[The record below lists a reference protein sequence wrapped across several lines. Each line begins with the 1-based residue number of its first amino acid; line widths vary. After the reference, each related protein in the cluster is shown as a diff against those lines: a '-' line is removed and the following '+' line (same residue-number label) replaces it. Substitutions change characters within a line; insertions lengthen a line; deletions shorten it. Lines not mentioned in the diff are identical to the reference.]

1 MKKIII
7 PISALLISGL
17 ANAQLDPAEN
27 YVYSKTYLDY
37 NGTTA
42 TKTSEMVQY
51 FDGLGRPKQVVNIKA
66 SPLSKD
72 VVTKIEYDGFGR
84 QTLDYLPIPQSGT
97 QNGGIYTDPLANVTS
112 TPYGSEKI
120 YAEKQLEN
128 SPLDRILSQKQVG
141 NAWND
146 KPVQFGY
153 DANIDGEVKKYT
165 TSFNYSTFE
174 SSIPVVTT
182 YGANQ
187 LYKNTVTDED
197 GNVSIEFKNG
207 QGQVILVRKMLTATE
222 SADTYYVY
230 NDYDQLAY
238 VIPPLASVL
247 VSLDQTVLDN
257 LCYQYKYDGR
267 NRLVEKKVPGKGWEY
282 MVYDKADRLVLT
294 QDANLRL
301 GNKWL
306 FNKYDKFGR
315 VIYTGIAV
323 DGGTREGVQGWIL
336 FTYGINTEVSGSYT
350 QSGLQIPYANTAYP
364 QNIES
369 ILTVNYYD
377 TYPTGTPAFT
387 PIIPN
392 QSSVLTDTMTSEL
405 NTKGLAL
412 ATYVKNIEDDNW
424 TKTYSYYDTRG
435 RVIGSHSINHLGGYT
450 QTESKLDFAGLA
462 QQTITRHKRLS
473 TDIERIID
481 ENFTYDSQN
490 RLLMH
495 THKVDGNQTEILA
508 QNTYNELSQVTTKKV
523 GGLDISTPLQVIDY
537 AYNIRGWMTKINDPA
552 NLNGKLF
559 GYEMKYNNPVNSN
572 IAPGK
577 FNGNIAE
584 VDWNNGSENL
594 LKRYNYEYDA
604 LNRLK
609 NAFYKEPTTGSSG
622 NYDEYLTYDLNG
634 NISNL
639 KRSANPVS
647 GLTSTLVDNLDYMY
661 QGNRLTQ
668 VIENSLNLTGYE
680 GGNNLIDYDVNG
692 NMVNMKDKGI
702 QGIGY
707 NHLNLPDQFSISQL
721 DPLMGTYTNFGLNY
735 LYRADG
741 VKVRKTYSTGGG
753 RGQSTTYKYTDYLD
767 GFQYN
772 FSESVAPCLWC
783 RTSVAYEE
791 EAFKDPII
799 IVPLEWTLDF
809 VGTAEGFY
817 SYTENRY
824 IYQYKDHLG
833 NTRISFAK
841 KSDGNLEITD
851 TNNYYAF
858 GMNHIGGLK
867 GVFGGYQSYKYNGKE
882 LQETGMYDY
891 GARFYMPDLGRWGV
905 VDPLVEKTMDPYGYV
920 WSNPISFIDL
930 DGMQGLN
937 DYRLNQDGTVTL
949 LNLDNKKSDTLY
961 ATDKNGNLDTSK
973 SVTVNKAKASDSS
986 IISQMQFD
994 ANKSGGQYL
1003 ASFKVGE
1010 GDVSIGQTRNSTD
1023 AINVY
1028 NFMNANTESNIE
1040 IGLFKYNKGGKTNYL
1055 IGTQHS
1061 YDSLTNVFNTVKN
1074 KYIGNINN
1082 LISFIHNHDGYNGNH
1097 PDEVGNQWA
1106 DDQNSRRGVYTEILK
1121 TGNMLPRFMTVHQ
1134 GLGNTLIE
1142 LNKNGHTKTKM
1153 QLTPATLNSINKIHY
1168 DNVK

>member
-1 MKKIII
+1 MKKLILLIG
-7 PISALLISGL
+7 ALLFSGL
-17 ANAQLDPAEN
+17 SNAQLSPSEN
-27 YVYSKTYLDY
+27 YIYTKTYLDY
-37 NGTTA
+37 DGNNQA
-42 TKTSEMVQY
+42 TKTSETVQY
-51 FDGLGRPKQVVNIKA
+51 FDGLGRPKQVVNIKV

-84 QTLDYLPIPQSGT
+84 QTLDYLPVPQSGT

-153 DANIDGEVKKYT
+153 DANVDGEVKKYT

-207 QGQVILVRKMLTATE
+207 QGQIILVRKMLTATE

-247 VSLDQTVLDN
+247 VSFDQTVLDN

-282 MVYDKADRLVLT
+282 MVYDKADRLIMT
-294 QDANLRL
+294 QDAKMRQS
-301 GNKWL
+301 NKWL
-306 FNKYDKFGR
+306 LTKYDPFGR
-315 VIYTGIAV
+315 VVYTGIYPSLENRASLQSLLNNYV
-323 DGGTREGVQGWIL
+323 IIEYRNTQG
-336 FTYGINTEVSGSYT
+336 FTKNGMQIFYTNGWCNEVET
-350 QSGLQIPYANTAYP
+350 VL
-364 QNIES
+364 S
-369 ILTVNYYD
+369 INYYD

-387 PIIPN
+387 PVIPN
-392 QSSVLTDTMTSEL
+392 QSAVLTDTMSSEL
-405 NTKGLAL
+405 NTKGLPVAS
-412 ATYVKNIEDDNW
+412 YVKNIEDDNW

-435 RVIGSHSINHLGGYT
+435 RVIANHSINHLGGYT

-481 ENFTYDSQN
+481 EHFTYDPQN

-495 THKVDGNQTEILA
+495 THKVDGNQTEILT
-508 QNTYNELSQVTTKKV
+508 QNNYNELSQLITKKV

-833 NTRISFAK
+833 NARISFAK

-905 VDPLVEKTMDPYGYV
+905 VDPLAEQYRRWSPYNYV
-920 WSNPISFIDL
+920 MNNPIRFIDP
-930 DGMQGLN
+930 DGRGTE
-937 DYRLNQDGTVTL
+937 DWVKRGNQIFFDASVKSQSNATAAYGENAQYLVEGSTVTSMTEGKADGEFQYTLHNNGTVTDSSGNVMDNTQNIEARDKTIFSNCSDC
-949 LNLDNKKSDTLY
+949 LNPGTLY
-961 ATDKNGNLDTSK
+961 KNLFGLTYPGGDNPKTYGGDWSYQFTPSFQSEYPAIGHDRRYDNLGTEGALGLLTDTRAIGADYKFVGQELKVALNPFNGATSEDKQAAGMLGVGLGIAAAPKTIFKLATNSGALY
-973 SVTVNKAKASDSS
+973 S
-986 IISQMQFD
+986 IYQDYKIS
-994 ANKSGGQYL
+994 
-1003 ASFKVGE
+1003 
-1010 GDVSIGQTRNSTD
+1010 
-1023 AINVY
+1023 
-1028 NFMNANTESNIE
+1028 
-1040 IGLFKYNKGGKTNYL
+1040 NKGV
-1055 IGTQHS
+1055 S
-1061 YDSLTNVFNTVKN
+1061 
-1074 KYIGNINN
+1074 NN
-1082 LISFIHNHDGYNGNH
+1082 
-1097 PDEVGNQWA
+1097 P
-1106 DDQNSRRGVYTEILK
+1106 K
-1121 TGNMLPRFMTVHQ
+1121 
-1134 GLGNTLIE
+1134 
-1142 LNKNGHTKTKM
+1142 K
-1153 QLTPATLNSINKIHY
+1153 
-1168 DNVK
+1168 